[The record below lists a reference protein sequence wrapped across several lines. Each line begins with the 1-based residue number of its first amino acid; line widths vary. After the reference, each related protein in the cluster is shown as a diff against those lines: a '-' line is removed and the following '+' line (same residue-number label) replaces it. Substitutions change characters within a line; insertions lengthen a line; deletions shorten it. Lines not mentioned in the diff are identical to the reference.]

1 MRTARRIE
9 KLPPYLFAE
18 IDRKVALAKARGA
31 DIISFGV
38 GDPDLPSPPHVVE
51 ALAEAARDPATH
63 RYPSYTGM
71 PEFRSAIAA
80 WYEHRF
86 GVKLDPDTEIQPLV
100 GSKEGIFHLPVAF
113 VDPGDVAYIPDPGY
127 PVYETGTIL
136 AGGEPV
142 SMPLTPDNGFRPDF
156 GWLQSAEMEHALDRA
171 RVLWLNYP
179 SNPTAACADIS
190 LFEEAVDFCR
200 GNEIWLAHDA
210 AYTEITFDGYVAPSV
225 LQVDGAMDCALEFGS
240 LSKTYNMT
248 GWRVGW
254 VAGAPVAIEAMKR
267 LKTNIDSGIFD
278 ALQRAGI
285 AAIEGPQDYLQECVD
300 RYRHRRDLLC
310 DGLKSMGLVVEPPK
324 GSIYVWVPVPD
335 GHTSESF
342 TTFLL
347 DETDIVVAP
356 GNGYGRSGEGF
367 VRFSLT
373 LADDRLE
380 EGVER
385 LRKVVT

>member
-1 MRTARRIE
+1 MRTAKRIE

-18 IDRKVALAKARGA
+18 IDRRVEQAKARGA

-38 GDPDLPSPPHVVE
+38 GDPDLPTPPHVVE
-51 ALAEAARDPATH
+51 ALVEAARDSSTH

-71 PEFRSAIAA
+71 PQLRASIANFYA
-80 WYEHRF
+80 QRF
-86 GVKLDPDTEIQPLV
+86 GVKLDPDEQVQPLV

-113 VDPGDVAYIPDPGY
+113 VDPGDVALVPDPGY

-136 AGGEPV
+136 AGGEPHL
-142 SMPLTPDNGFRPDF
+142 MPLTADNGFMPD
-156 GWLQSAEMEHALDRA
+156 LDRLDTKIVERA
-171 RVLWLNYP
+171 TVMWLNYP
-179 SNPTAACADIS
+179 SNPTSATVERD
-190 LFEEAVDFCR
+190 FFQRAVDFC
-200 GNEIWLAHDA
+200 NEHDLLLAHDA
-210 AYTEITFDGYVAPSV
+210 AYTEVTYDGYIAPSV
-225 LQVDGAMDCALEFGS
+225 LEADGALDCAVEFHS

-248 GWRVGW
+248 GWRIGW
-254 VAGAPVAIEAMKR
+254 VCGSSRAVEAMKR

-278 ALQRAGI
+278 AVQRAGI
-285 AAIEGPQDYLQECVD
+285 AALEGPGDQLRHCIE

-310 DGLKSMGLVVEPPK
+310 EGLTSMGVHVRPPK
-324 GSIYVWVPVPD
+324 GAIYVWAPVPN

-342 TTFLL
+342 TALLL
-347 DETDIVVAP
+347 DQADIVVAP
-356 GNGYGRSGEGF
+356 GNGYGPTGEGY

-373 LADDRLE
+373 VSDERLE

>member
-1 MRTARRIE
+1 MKTAKRIE

-18 IDRKVALAKARGA
+18 IDRKVAAARARGA

-38 GDPDLPSPPHVVE
+38 GDPDLPSPPHVIE
-51 ALAEAARDPATH
+51 ALAKAASDPATH

-71 PEFRSAIAA
+71 PEFRESIAG
-80 WYEHRF
+80 WYERRF
-86 GVKLDPDTEIQPLV
+86 GVTLDANEEVQPLV

-113 VDPGDVAYIPDPGY
+113 IDPGDVALIPDPGY

-136 AGGEPV
+136 AHGEAV
-142 SMPLTPDNGFRPDF
+142 LLPLLAENGFKPDL
-156 GWLQSAEMEHALDRA
+156 GAISADVLAKA
-171 RVLWLNYP
+171 KVLWMNYP
-179 SNPTAACADIS
+179 SNPTAAC
-190 LFEEAVDFCR
+190 VDQAYFDEVVAFCR
-200 GNEIWLAHDA
+200 SNDLLLAHDA

-225 LQVDGAMDCALEFGS
+225 LQADGAMDCAIEFHS

-248 GWRVGW
+248 GWRIGW
-254 VAGAPVAIEAMKR
+254 VAGAPQAIEAIKR

-278 ALQRAGI
+278 AVQRAGI
-285 AAIEGPQDYLQECVD
+285 AAIDGPQDYLEECVD

-310 DGLKSMGLVVEPPK
+310 DGLKSLGVDVTPPK
-324 GSIYVWVPVPD
+324 GSIYVWVPVPE
-335 GHTSESF
+335 GHTSESY

-347 DETDIVVAP
+347 DEADIVVAP
-356 GNGYGRSGEGF
+356 GNGYGPSGEGS

-385 LRKVVT
+385 LRKLAD

>member
-1 MRTARRIE
+1 MRTAKRIE

-18 IDRKVALAKARGA
+18 IDRKVAEAKARGA

-38 GDPDLPSPPHVVE
+38 GDPDLPSPPHVIE
-51 ALAEAARDPATH
+51 AMQKAAADPSTH

-71 PEFRSAIAA
+71 PEFRQSIAS
-80 WYEHRF
+80 WYRDRF
-86 GVKLDPDTEIQPLV
+86 GVTLNADDEVQPLV

-113 VDPGDVAYIPDPGY
+113 IDPGDVALIPDPGY

-136 AGGEPV
+136 AGGEAV
-142 SMPLTPDNGFRPDF
+142 LLPLTEQNDYKPDLASLPADV
-156 GWLQSAEMEHALDRA
+156 LERA

-179 SNPTAACADIS
+179 SNPTAACVDAS
-190 LFEEAVDFCR
+190 FFAEAIEFCTR
-200 GNEIWLAHDA
+200 NDLLLAHDA

-225 LQVDGAMDCALEFGS
+225 LEVDGAMDCAIEFHS

-267 LKTNIDSGIFD
+267 LKTNVDSGIFD
-278 ALQRAGI
+278 AVQRAGI
-285 AAIEGPQDYLQECVD
+285 AAIEGPQDYHLECVD
-300 RYRHRRDLLC
+300 RFRHRRDLLC
-310 DGLKSMGLVVEPPK
+310 DGLKSMGIVVEPPK
-324 GSIYVWVPVPD
+324 GSIYVWVPVPE

-347 DETDIVVAP
+347 DTCDIVVAP
-356 GNGYGRSGEGF
+356 GTGYGPSGEGY

-373 LADDRLE
+373 LEDDRLE

-385 LRKVVT
+385 LRKAVS

>member
-18 IDRKVALAKARGA
+18 IDRKVDEAKKRGA

-38 GDPDLPSPPHVVE
+38 GDPDLPTPAHIID
-51 ALAEAARDPATH
+51 ALADAARDPSTH

-71 PEFRSAIAA
+71 PEFRSSIAQ
-80 WYEHRF
+80 WYSKRF
-86 GVKLDPDTEIQPLV
+86 GVDLDPGDDVQPLV

-113 VDPGDVAYIPDPGY
+113 IDPGDVALIPDPGY

-136 AGGEPV
+136 AHGEPV
-142 SMPLTPDNGFRPDF
+142 LLPMRVEDGFVPD
-156 GWLQSAEMEHALDRA
+156 LDAIPGDVVERA
-171 RVLWLNYP
+171 KVLWLNYP
-179 SNPTAACADIS
+179 SNPTAATVDLA
-190 LFEEAVDFCR
+190 FFQRAVDFCR
-200 GNEIWLAHDA
+200 ANDLLLAHDA
-210 AYTEITFDGYVAPSV
+210 AYTEITFDGYVAPSA
-225 LQVDGAMDCALEFGS
+225 LQADGAMECVVEFHS

-248 GWRVGW
+248 GWRIGW
-254 VAGAPVAIEAMKR
+254 VAGAPTAIEAIKR
-267 LKTNIDSGIFD
+267 LKTNIDSGVFN
-278 ALQRAGI
+278 AVQRAGI
-285 AAIEGPQDYLQECVD
+285 AALEGPQEPLRDAID

-310 DGLKSMGLVVEPPK
+310 DALKSMGVDVEPPK

-335 GHTSESF
+335 GHSSESF

-347 DETDIVVAP
+347 DEADIVVAP
-356 GNGYGRSGEGF
+356 GNGYGPHGEGF

-385 LRKVVT
+385 LRRIAFAG

>member
-1 MRTARRIE
+1 MRPAKRIE

-18 IDRKVALAKARGA
+18 IDRKVAEAKARGA

-38 GDPDLPSPPHVVE
+38 GDPDLPTPPHVVE
-51 ALAEAARDPATH
+51 ALTRAAADPATH

-71 PEFRSAIAA
+71 PAFRESIAG
-80 WYEHRF
+80 WYERRF
-86 GVKLDPDTEIQPLV
+86 GVTLDPHEEVQPLV

-113 VDPGDVAYIPDPGY
+113 IDPGDVALIPDPGY

-136 AGGEPV
+136 SHGEAV
-142 SMPLTPDNGFRPDF
+142 LMPLTPENGFVPD
-156 GWLQSAEMEHALDRA
+156 LDALPAETVERA

-179 SNPTAACADIS
+179 SNPTAACADLS
-190 LFEEAVDFCR
+190 VFQSAVDFCR
-200 GNEIWLAHDA
+200 ANDLLLAHDA
-210 AYTEITFDGYVAPSV
+210 AYTEITYDGYVAPSA
-225 LQVDGAMDCALEFGS
+225 LQADGAMECAVEFHS

-248 GWRVGW
+248 GWRIGW
-254 VAGAPVAIEAMKR
+254 VAGAPAAIEALKR

-278 ALQRAGI
+278 AVQHAGI
-285 AAIEGPQDYLQECVD
+285 AAIDGPQDYLESCVD
-300 RYRHRRDLLC
+300 TYRRRRDLLC
-310 DGLKSMGLVVEPPK
+310 DGLKSMGVVVEPPR

-342 TTFLL
+342 TELL
-347 DETDIVVAP
+347 LNEAAIVVAP
-356 GNGYGRSGEGF
+356 GNGYGPSGQGF

>member
-1 MRTARRIE
+1 VRTAKRIE

-18 IDRKVALAKARGA
+18 IDRKVGEAKKRGA

-51 ALAEAARDPATH
+51 ALAEAARDAGTH

-71 PEFRSAIAA
+71 PEFRSSIAG
-80 WYEHRF
+80 WYDRRF
-86 GVKLDPDTEIQPLV
+86 GVSLDPDDGVLPLV

-113 VDPGDVAYIPDPGY
+113 IDPGDVALIPDPGY

-136 AGGEPV
+136 AGGEAV
-142 SMPLTPDNGFRPDF
+142 LMPLLAENGFKPDL
-156 GWLQSAEMEHALDRA
+156 GAISGDVLDRA

-179 SNPTAACADIS
+179 SNPTAAVVEKDFLA
-190 LFEEAVDFCR
+190 EAVAFAKRHDLVLC
-200 GNEIWLAHDA
+200 HDA

-225 LQVDGAMDCALEFGS
+225 LEVDGAMDVAIEFHS

-248 GWRVGW
+248 GWRIGW
-254 VAGAPVAIEAMKR
+254 VAGAPQAIEAMKR

-278 ALQRAGI
+278 AVQRAGM
-285 AAIEGPQDYLQECVD
+285 AAIDGPQDHLEECID

-310 DGLKSMGLVVEPPK
+310 DGLKSMGVVVEPPK
-324 GSIYVWVPVPD
+324 GSIYVWVPVPE
-335 GHTSESF
+335 GHTSESY
-342 TTFLL
+342 TTYLL
-347 DETDIVVAP
+347 EKAGIVVAP
-356 GNGYGRSGEGF
+356 GNGYGPSGEGF
-367 VRFSLT
+367 IRFSLT
-373 LADDRLE
+373 IDDSRLE

-385 LRKVVT
+385 LRGLAR

>member
-18 IDRKVALAKARGA
+18 IDRKVAEAKARGA

-38 GDPDLPSPPHVVE
+38 GDPDMPTPPHIVE
-51 ALAEAARDPATH
+51 ALVEAAGDAGTH

-71 PEFRSAIAA
+71 PAFRDAIAR
-80 WYEHRF
+80 WYADRF
-86 GVKLDPDTEIQPLV
+86 AVKLDPDTEVQPLV

-113 VDPGDVAYIPDPGY
+113 VDPGQVALIPDPGY

-136 AGGEPV
+136 AGGEAHL
-142 SMPLTPDNGFRPDF
+142 MPLEAERGFTPDLEAIPAD
-156 GWLQSAEMEHALDRA
+156 
-171 RVLWLNYP
+171 VLERSTVMWLNYP
-179 SNPTAACADIS
+179 SNPTSATVDVAF
-190 LFEEAVDFCR
+190 FEHAVEFCR
-200 GNEIWLAHDA
+200 THDLLLAHDA

-225 LQVDGAMDCALEFGS
+225 LEVDGAMDCAVEFHS

-254 VAGAPVAIEAMKR
+254 VSGAPQAIEAIKR

-285 AAIEGPQDYLQECVD
+285 AALESPREVLEETVD
-300 RYRHRRDLLC
+300 RYRRRRDLLC
-310 DGLKSMGLVVEPPK
+310 DGLKSMGIVVEPPR
-324 GSIYVWVPVPD
+324 GSIYVWVPVPE
-335 GHTSESF
+335 GHTSASF

-347 DETDIVVAP
+347 DEVDLVVAP
-356 GNGYGRSGEGF
+356 GTGYGPTGEGF

-385 LRKVVT
+385 LRGVVT